1 MDTPY
6 SWHEKPERPSGRSRV
21 LAPSAA
27 AAGSGYEEQGTVP
40 QQWLVSGVRS

>member
-6 SWHEKPERPSGRSRV
+6 SWHEKPERPSGHSRV
-21 LAPSAA
+21 LAAGVT
-27 AAGSGYEEQGTVP
+27 AAGSGYEGWGTTP